1 MLFNIFLATPAS
13 ENWNFSIDNF
23 QTVWYGLI
31 QVAILLLALVLGNL
45 LRNVIPFLR
54 KSLIPSA
61 LIGGVLLLITLIILD
76 TFGIEIINE
85 RFMQII
91 TYHGLGIGFV
101 AMTLKTIK
109 AKKKVGIGK
118 VVDASLFCGSMYL
131 MQAAVGLLITILLF
145 VIVKKGF
152 YASGAIMAL
161 GFAQGP
167 GNALIWDINYTTD
180 YPTLFSGNG
189 SFGLTIASIGFI
201 VSAVVGVSYINVQRI
216 RGKIH
221 IREKNDARMI
231 AMYEDENEIPASESI
246 DKFTVQLGIVGIG
259 YAMAFGIMAFLSI
272 WSFTKSLAWGFNFL
286 FGVFA
291 AMLIKLVLKGLK
303 KVNVVKRH
311 YINNYQ
317 MDRIAGFAFDIMIV
331 AGVAAIDI
339 ENVKEYALPIVLL
352 AVFGTIITFGYT
364 LLVSKLSFK
373 GYSDEFFVMN
383 FGTLTGT
390 ASNGMIL
397 LKEIDPNL
405 ETPTSDVYISSQLGN
420 IITASPL
427 LLLMAFMGKSLK
439 NSIIALIIFAVL
451 IIIYN
456 IVLFRRYI
464 FKKHYEGKEE
474 KEWIQDEETV
484 GPNEA

>member
-1 MLFNIFLATPAS
+1 MSLTLFAIEEAAD
-13 ENWNFSIDNF
+13 WNFSIDNF
-23 QTVWYGLI
+23 DTVWKGLM
-31 QVAILLLALVLGNL
+31 QVAILLFALFVGNM
-45 LRNVIPFLR
+45 LRNLIPFLR

-61 LIGGVLLLITLIILD
+61 LIGGVLLLVLIVVLGIWD
-76 TFGIEIINE
+76 IEIINK

-101 AMTLKTIK
+101 AMTLKSVK
-109 AKKKVGIGK
+109 AKKKVGVGK
-118 VVDASLFCGSMYL
+118 VVDASLFCGSAYL
-131 MQAAVGLLITILLF
+131 MQAAIGLLVTILF
-145 VIVKKGF
+145 YIGEKKVF
-152 YASGAIMAL
+152 YASGSILAL

-180 YPTLFSGNG
+180 YPNLFNGNG

-201 VSAVVGVSYINVQRI
+201 VSAVVGVLYINIQII

-221 IREKNDARMI
+221 PREKDEVKKLS
-231 AMYEDENEIPASESI
+231 MYEDENEIPASESI
-246 DKFTVQLGIVGIG
+246 DKFTVQLGFVAIG
-259 YAMAFGIMAFLSI
+259 YAMAFGIMSFLSI
-272 WSFTKSLAWGFNFL
+272 WNFTKSLAWGFNFL

-291 AMLIKLVLKGLK
+291 AMLIKLTHKGLRK
-303 KVNVVKRH
+303 ANIVKRH

-339 ENVKEYALPIVLL
+339 HNVKEYILPIVLL
-352 AVFGTIITFGYT
+352 SVLGTIVTFGYT
-364 LLVSKLSFK
+364 LLVSKISFK

-397 LKEIDPNL
+397 LKELDPNL
-405 ETPTSDVYISSQLGN
+405 ETPTSDIYVSSQLGN

-427 LLLMAFMGKSLK
+427 LLLMAFMAKSLT
-439 NSIIALIIFAVL
+439 NAIICMGIFIFLV
-451 IIIYN
+451 IVYN
-456 IVLFRRYI
+456 IILFRRHI
-464 FKKHYEGKEE
+464 FKGHYKEKE
-474 KEWIQDEETV
+474 KEWVPNEEEV
-484 GPNEA
+484 GPKEA